1 MAMQRDDPV
10 QLIAQEQVRLLAELR
25 KLPEAA
31 WRQPSHC
38 EGWTNARVVAHL
50 TVAAEWYAQTVSKA
64 LRGDTLPP
72 SIPGGQRL
80 TVEQFRERSA
90 AKQEELAEKPRGE
103 LLALF
108 DKNGTALV
116 DVMRR
121 VAPHNMTKPAWHPR
135 GTWTI
140 AMFVSTRVFELAL
153 HGWDIRVSLDRHA
166 RIRELLQPFLVHL
179 QLQLNKRSFPG
190 DAELDGLYR
199 FELQGG
205 PSWTTRVFNGKL
217 DYGAIEPAP
226 DAIVRMDANHFLLLT
241 TCRESVAGLEQHGL
255 LKIEGDA
262 ERAVQLLAAISR
274 RL

>member
-10 QLIAQEQVRLLAELR
+10 QLIAQEQVRLLSELR
-25 KLPEAA
+25 KLPESA
-31 WRQPSHC
+31 WRQMSHC

-50 TVAAEWYAQTVSKA
+50 TVAAEWYAQSVSKA

-80 TVEQFRERSA
+80 TAEQFRERSK
-90 AKQEELAEKPRGE
+90 AKQEDLAEKPRGE

-108 DKNGTALV
+108 DNNGTALV
-116 DVMRR
+116 DVLRR

-140 AMFVSTRVFELAL
+140 AMFVSTRVCELAL
-153 HGWDIRVSLDRHA
+153 HGWDIHVSRDPQA
-166 RIRELLQPFLVHL
+166 KIREMLQPFLVHL
-179 QLQLNKRSFPG
+179 QLQIAKRTFEA
-190 DAELDGLYR
+190 DADLDGLYR

-205 PSWTTRVFNGKL
+205 MAWTTRIFNGKM
-217 DYGAIEPAP
+217 DYGPLEPAP
-226 DAIVRMDANHFLLLT
+226 DATIKMDINHFLLLT
-241 TCRESVAGLEQHGL
+241 TCRESLTELEQRHLIG
-255 LKIEGDA
+255 IEGDRQRT
-262 ERAVQLLAAISR
+262 ELLLQAICR